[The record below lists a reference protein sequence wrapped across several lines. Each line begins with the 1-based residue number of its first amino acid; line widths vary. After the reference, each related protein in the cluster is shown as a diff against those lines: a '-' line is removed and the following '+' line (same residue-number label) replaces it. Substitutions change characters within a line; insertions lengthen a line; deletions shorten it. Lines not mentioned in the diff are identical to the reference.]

1 MVVYIATPTTT
12 TSTLYLEDISNGHE
26 SIRNPGKQS
35 EHAGE
40 ILIHVI
46 AQQHPAAWALFL

>member
-46 AQQHPAAWALFL
+46 AQQHPAA